1 MMVDYIIYTIIYIL
15 LGYFFLFIFENILEY
30 AKKTK
35 SYTVFF
41 IFLASAILS
50 VSTFQILNVMTNS
63 SFFIKILIGS
73 LYFSH
78 RIIAYSIIF
87 KKINKSIIYISF
99 IYYALL
105 EIYST
110 LINSIIKTSL
120 IRSTSIS
127 LLVEAISIFFF
138 IIFIKKYNL
147 QKIIQKNIKC
157 IKPTTYIV
165 MLFFTLFFSMFIN
178 IINDKTKN
186 GFAFSFIASITILI
200 IPATILLIIKISI
213 SDKEHEETSILLSK
227 QLENQVEYYEKIN
240 SIYSEFRSFRHDY
253 NNHIL
258 CLKNILEENDIPQA
272 LDYLSDIQTFSSIYK
287 NQYNTGNIIMDALL
301 NDKNE
306 KAQKNNTYLE
316 FSGYIP
322 TSGISN
328 VDLCIIF
335 ANSLDNALEAC
346 VKSDK
351 NLQKK
356 ISINADFKQGYFFL
370 TVSNPYFEEIQIKK
384 DIFITSK
391 NDSQNHGIG
400 ISNIKKTVKKYSGN
414 TNIEI
419 ENNIFIL
426 SIELLLNQD
435 IK

>member
-1 MMVDYIIYTIIYIL
+1 MLDYIIYCIIYIL
-15 LGYFFLFIFENILEY
+15 LSYAFLLIFENILGYE
-30 AKKTK
+30 KKIK
-35 SYTVFF
+35 NYTVFF
-41 IFLASAILS
+41 VFLMSSVLA
-50 VSTFQILNVMTNS
+50 VSTFQTFDLMGNL
-63 SFFIKILIGS
+63 SFFAKILVAFFY
-73 LYFSH
+73 LSH
-78 RIIAYSIIF
+78 RIIAYSIILNKF
-87 KKINKSIIYISF
+87 NKSIIYISF
-99 IYYALL
+99 IHHVLL
-105 EIYST
+105 EFYSP

-120 IRSTSIS
+120 IRSTIIS
-127 LLVEAISIFFF
+127 LLIETISVFFF
-138 IIFIKKYNL
+138 IVFIKKYNL

-165 MLFFTLFFSMFIN
+165 MLLFTLFFSMFIN
-178 IINDKTKN
+178 ILNDKSEYRSL
-186 GFAFSFIASITILI
+186 FISIASVTILI
-200 IPATILLIIKISI
+200 IPATILLIVKTSI
-213 SDKEHEETSILLSK
+213 SDKAHEETSILLLK

-258 CLKNILEENDIPQA
+258 CLKSILEENDIPQA

-306 KAQKNNTYLE
+306 KAQKYNTYLE

-335 ANSLDNALEAC
+335 ANSLDNAVEAC

-419 ENNIFIL
+419 ENNIFNL